1 MDHGHTTPTD
11 DNSEADWGRRR
22 RGSAPPP
29 RASWE
34 QAREEFERASQAWEQ
49 HKSGEQ
55 HERGAAG
62 GWDPPGAGPRAT
74 PGAGPDLSGLLVLL
88 DTLRHAAPA
97 ELQERT
103 SSLIREV
110 LLTLRALID
119 WYLEHMDQPQQ
130 KPEVEDIPIE

>member
-1 MDHGHTTPTD
+1 MDQGPQTPSD
-11 DNSEADWGRRR
+11 ESSEPDWGQRR

-34 QAREEFERASQAWEQ
+34 QAREEFERATQAWEQ
-49 HKSGEQ
+49 HGSGANGHAEDRW
-55 HERGAAG
+55 E
-62 GWDPPGAGPRAT
+62 PPGAGPRAT

-88 DTLRHAAPA
+88 DTLRQAAPA

-103 SSLIREV
+103 GNLIREV

-119 WYLEHMDQPQQ
+119 WYLEHMDQPAR

>member
-1 MDHGHTTPTD
+1 MAPNTPID
-11 DNSEADWGRRR
+11 DNPDPDWGQRR
-22 RGSAPPP
+22 RGTAPPP

-34 QAREEFERASQAWEQ
+34 QAREEFRRASESWEQ
-49 HKSGEQ
+49 HKAE
-55 HERGAAG
+55 AG
-62 GWDPPGAGPRAT
+62 GAWEPPGAGPRAT

-88 DTLRHAAPA
+88 DVLRQAAPA

-119 WYLEHMDQPQQ
+119 WYLEHLDQPPG

>member
-1 MDHGHTTPTD
+1 MDQGPQTPSD
-11 DNSEADWGRRR
+11 DSPDPDWGRRR
-22 RGSAPPP
+22 RGTSPPP

-49 HKSGEQ
+49 HKSEANGHTEDRW
-55 HERGAAG
+55 E
-62 GWDPPGAGPRAT
+62 PPGAGPRAT

-88 DTLRHAAPA
+88 DTLRQAAPA

-103 SSLIREV
+103 SALIREV

-119 WYLEHMDQPQQ
+119 WYLEHMDQPAQ

>member
-1 MDHGHTTPTD
+1 MDQGPQTPSD
-11 DNSEADWGRRR
+11 DSPDPDWGQRR
-22 RGSAPPP
+22 RGTSPPP

-49 HKSGEQ
+49 HQSEANGHAEDRW
-55 HERGAAG
+55 E
-62 GWDPPGAGPRAT
+62 PPGAGPRAT

-88 DTLRHAAPA
+88 DTLRQAAPA

-119 WYLEHMDQPQQ
+119 WYLEHMDQPAE
-130 KPEVEDIPIE
+130 KPKVEDIPIE